1 MVTASGPFVPKP
13 LPHRPTCQIEL
24 PYSGMPFSVSA
35 KRLKA
40 LGNYAQFRFFVH
52 NLDEPAFGRSIK
64 HAGAIKGT
72 ILYSTTT
79 QMRGKFITVRDF
91 IWPILRFLAHRN
103 SALLLSMSASAVLA
117 DCLRSGPKRVAG
129 PLKRSSA
136 SPKTKGCNLAR
147 LISQSRDR
155 SSSWTGWRSVLRGA
169 ETDRRESRFAA
180 THRQWDRRDGGAGR
194 DDPQA
199 RPGKG
204 GVRRQTRLYAGG
216 EGDA

>member
-1 MVTASGPFVPKP
+1 MCPQR
-13 LPHRPTCQIEL
+13 LPHRPTWQIEL

-52 NLDEPAFGRSIK
+52 NLDEPAFGRSVK

-103 SALLLSMSASAVLA
+103 SALLLSMSASAVL
-117 DCLRSGPKRVAG
+117 
-129 PLKRSSA
+129 
-136 SPKTKGCNLAR
+136 
-147 LISQSRDR
+147 
-155 SSSWTGWRSVLRGA
+155 
-169 ETDRRESRFAA
+169 
-180 THRQWDRRDGGAGR
+180 
-194 DDPQA
+194 
-199 RPGKG
+199 
-204 GVRRQTRLYAGG
+204 
-216 EGDA
+216 